1 MRRLSRGIVFGVQLL
16 LIRHALPELVATS
29 DGHADPALTEEGHA
43 QAARLPA
50 ALAPY
55 RIARIASSPQRRA
68 IETAAPL
75 ADALNLPVTEHL
87 GLAEYDYG
95 LGVYIPFHEAEA
107 RVPETFAR
115 IRAGHFPDFVDPEA
129 FRNRVFEAIEKIV
142 DDSDHED
149 TVAVFAHG
157 GVINVYLQELLGLD
171 RPLVFP
177 IEYVSLTRI
186 LVSRTGA
193 RRVASVN
200 ETGHIRDMLR
210 R

>member
-1 MRRLSRGIVFGVQLL
+1 MQLL
-16 LIRHALPELVATS
+16 LIRHALPELVTTS

-55 RIARIASSPQRRA
+55 QIARIASSPQRRA

-75 ADALNLPVTEHL
+75 AEALNLPVTEHV

-95 LGVYIPFHEAEA
+95 LGVYIPFHEAQARAPEA
-107 RVPETFAR
+107 FAR
-115 IRAGHFPDFVDPEA
+115 IRAGQFPEFVDSES
-129 FRNRVFEAIEKIV
+129 FRTRVFDAIGKVIDEA
-142 DDSDHED
+142 DHED
-149 TVAVFAHG
+149 TVAVIAHG

-177 IEYVSLTRI
+177 IEYVSVTRVLI
-186 LVSRTGA
+186 SRTGE

-200 ETGHIRDMLR
+200 ETGHVRDMLR